1 MKTFR
6 IVMFLIFCLSP
17 TFSFVSTISAQSE
30 NTDHKI
36 WSIGTAYNLPEGRWE
51 VGLFHPLRYGL
62 SERVELAAYPILFFV
77 MPNIS
82 LKWSQKNILGFKS
95 ATRHSLTYPTPLLRL
110 SSMEGAGGI
119 ISPEF
124 YIPHMV
130 EFYNELLFSKIFFNY
145 HLFTGKVG
153 FSLAAKSDELDER
166 ALIDYPM
173 AYSRLAVYYHGY
185 GLRFG
190 VDMQGPII
198 GKFNYL
204 VDGDIFYIPGVNY
217 NFSFENK
224 GMIHWRFSDY
234 SELCF
239 GYKLIYGEYPY
250 GNEWNL
256 FLPMIDFQLAW
267 D

>member
-6 IVMFLIFCLSP
+6 
-17 TFSFVSTISAQSE
+17 FVSLIVNSLLLVLMHSSIIYPQSDKVDY
-30 NTDHKI
+30 NI
-36 WSIGTAYNLPEGRWE
+36 WSIGTAYNLPEDRWE
-51 VGLFHPLRYGL
+51 VGVFHPLRYGFTD
-62 SERVELAAYPILFFV
+62 RVELAAHPILFFV

-82 LKWSQKNILGFKS
+82 LKWSHYQTSEFAI
-95 ATRHSLTYPTPLLRL
+95 ATRHSLIYPTPLLRL
-110 SSMEGAGGI
+110 FSMEGAGGI

-130 EFYNELLFSKIFFNY
+130 EFYNELLFSKSILGY
-145 HLFTGKVG
+145 HLVTGKIGV
-153 FSLAAKSDELDER
+153 SLAAKSDELDER

-173 AYSRLAVYYHGY
+173 AYHRLAVYYHGY

-190 VDMQGPII
+190 MDMQGPII
-198 GKFNYL
+198 GKFNYV
-204 VDGDIFYIPGVNY
+204 VDGDVFYIPNVDY

-224 GMIHWRFSDY
+224 GMVHWRFSDY
-234 SELCF
+234 SELSF

>member
-1 MKTFR
+1 MEKYRFVR
-6 IVMFLIFCLSP
+6 IVVCTLAALVIYPQLVYSQAD
-17 TFSFVSTISAQSE
+17 TV
-30 NTDHKI
+30 NHNI
-36 WSIGTAYNLPEGRWE
+36 WSIGTAYNLPQGRWE
-51 VGLFHPLRYGL
+51 VGVFHPLRYGL
-62 SERVELAAYPILFFV
+62 SDRVELAAHPILFFV

-82 LKWSQKNILGFKS
+82 LKWSHDQIANMAI
-95 ATRHSLTYPTPLLRL
+95 ATRHSLSYPTPLLRL
-110 SSMEGAGGI
+110 SQKEGTGGI

-124 YIPHMV
+124 YIPHMI
-130 EFYNELLFSKIFFNY
+130 EFYNELLFSKSISDY
-145 HLFTGKVG
+145 HLLTGKVW
-153 FSLAAKSDELDER
+153 FSLAAKSDDLDER

-173 AYSRLAVYYHGY
+173 AYHRLAIFYHGY

-190 VDMQGPII
+190 VDMQGPIA
-198 GKFNYL
+198 GKFNY
-204 VDGDIFYIPGVNY
+204 VIDGDIFYIPSVDY

-224 GMIHWRFSDY
+224 GMIHWRFTDY
-234 SELCF
+234 SELCI

>member
-1 MKTFR
+1 MNIHKR
-6 IVMFLIFCLSP
+6 IFHIVIILL
-17 TFSFVSTISAQSE
+17 FVNQQDFPQTEDINS
-30 NTDHKI
+30 NI
-36 WSIGTAYNLPEGRWE
+36 WSIGTAYNLPQGRWE
-51 VGLFHPLRYGL
+51 VGVFHPLRYGL
-62 SERVELAAYPILFFV
+62 SEIVELATHPILFFV
-77 MPNIS
+77 MPNFS
-82 LKWSQKNILGFKS
+82 LKWSHNQTPEFAV

-110 SSMEGAGGI
+110 SQIEGTGGI

-124 YIPHMV
+124 YIPHML
-130 EFYNELLFSKIFFNY
+130 EFYNELLYSKSISRY
-145 HLFTGKVG
+145 HLITGKIG

-173 AYSRLAVYYHGY
+173 AYHRLLVYYYGY
-185 GLRFG
+185 SLRFG
-190 VDMQGPII
+190 IDMQGPIS

-204 VDGDIFYIPGVNY
+204 VDADIFYIPNVDY
-217 NFSFENK
+217 SFSFENK